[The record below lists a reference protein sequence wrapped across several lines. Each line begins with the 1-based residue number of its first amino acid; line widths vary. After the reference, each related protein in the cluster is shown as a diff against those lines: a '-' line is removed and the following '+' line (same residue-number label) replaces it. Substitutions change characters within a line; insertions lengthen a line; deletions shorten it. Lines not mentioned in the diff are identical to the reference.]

1 MSINRLDSMAT
12 GSVRDSASV
21 ALAKTGKA
29 EQPKKYDAAKVE
41 KAFEKIFTYS
51 KPLYPYSLT
60 TTDHLTICYD
70 RKCNS
75 AVRFEFKGNTVT
87 LEGIANIDLKTG
99 AITSRDII
107 GSDKHINP
115 SDKGYADI
123 VNNIKIQLFGSLD
136 NAYEVMAE
144 GGLVVARGSDDMKDL
159 FRKFANVLDL
169 MK

>member
-1 MSINRLDSMAT
+1 MSINGTDSI

-21 ALAKTGKA
+21 ALAKMGKA
-29 EQPKKYDAAKVE
+29 GQPKKYDAAKIE
-41 KAFEKIFTYS
+41 KAFEKIFTYD
-51 KPLYPYSLT
+51 KPLYPHSLT
-60 TTDHLTICYD
+60 TTDHFTVCYD

-75 AVRFEFKGNTVT
+75 AVRFELKGNTVT

-99 AITSRDII
+99 AITSNDII
-107 GSDKHINP
+107 GSEKPISP

-123 VNNIKIQLFGSLD
+123 VNSIKIQIFGSLD

-144 GGLVVARGSDDMKDL
+144 GGLVVAKGADDMKDL
-159 FRKFANVLDL
+159 FKKFANVLDL